1 MADHIAAVF
10 WSGFFNWNNLTDQT
24 VIQSGCSKDT
34 WTLGHAFVNTE
45 NLAVYAEQQNE
56 WLIADSH
63 IYTQ

>member
-10 WSGFFNWNNLTDQT
+10 WFGFVNWNNLADQT

-45 NLAVYAEQQNE
+45 NLAVYAE
-56 WLIADSH
+56 
-63 IYTQ
+63 